1 MPVESG
7 TENWGSTTS
16 QRFPESSKASKRG
29 FCGSLKAGKLRLG
42 SGLPVG
48 VEGGDQ
54 RHRLGRE
61 VAALH
66 EPLVVLF

>member
-29 FCGSLKAGKLRLG
+29 FCDSLQVRILSKHPICDTEATI
-42 SGLPVG
+42 
-48 VEGGDQ
+48 
-54 RHRLGRE
+54 
-61 VAALH
+61 AAAR
-66 EPLVVLF
+66 PR